1 MQICASVEREEQRK
15 ELTPPLIACRSRLRV
30 VILWTGCVCFCGE
43 NRVACINKEPAQTL
57 ILRTIRHAVCF
68 HDAVPRPPDLFLIF
82 SSRVQRKRRKHR
94 LYPALSPDL
103 SDTTRLQSP
112 NEREATTE
120 VFGGCRLEAQ
130 SSARSGKR
138 LCRTGWGLPWQRC
151 PSRSQLVCLP
161 LFQRKK
167 IKDG

>member
-1 MQICASVEREEQRK
+1 MSEQA
-15 ELTPPLIACRSRLRV
+15 PCGDPLDWMCVFLRGEPSRLY
-30 VILWTGCVCFCGE
+30 
-43 NRVACINKEPAQTL
+43 KQ
-57 ILRTIRHAVCF
+57 RTRADSYSPDNTRHAVCF